1 MTREDLEICFELK
14 LKILLAMDNP
24 RHNPKYS
31 ICRPSMYRK
40 VLYELDSHMILYRD
54 YLAPFTKVINCKISK
69 ALYPQALEY
78 KNYLLIPKYEK
89 EFAKWKD

>member
-14 LKILLAMDNP
+14 LKILLNEEV
-24 RHNPKYS
+24 PKYIIYS
-31 ICRPSMYRK
+31 NCGPNSYKMALEDRIQHQFFTNSYCS
-40 VLYELDSHMILYRD
+40 
-54 YLAPFTKVINCKISK
+54 PFTKLINCKISK